1 MNPTMVAGQMV
12 VVIVSKANRQLSD
25 AARGASRLAFDAVE
39 QVTNIVETM
48 HANIAAGSPPLGK
61 GTHGR
66 TRGITALVYDSI
78 RLVNEVCRT
87 TLDRALDLLTAQVEW
102 PLPQPQ
108 ADALASTVNGV
119 LGDYLATTANPLA
132 IAMRLRRHGQPLTL
146 EREALAAALPGAGSK
161 ILVVVHGLCMSDRQW
176 HRKNQDHGT
185 ALARDLGYTPVYLH
199 YNSGRHVSE
208 NGREYAALLEQLV
221 DAWPVQVTE
230 LSVLAHSIGGLV
242 TRSACHYGAEAKH
255 RWLASLR
262 RVVFLGTPH
271 HGAPLERGGNSLQTI
286 LGISPYTA
294 PLARLG
300 WLRSAGITDL
310 RYGNLLDED
319 WQDRDRFAPT
329 GDPRQPVPLPKG
341 AECYA
346 LAATTGQS
354 SGDLNDRLLGD
365 GLVPV
370 ASALGRHG
378 DATKALAIP
387 ESHQWISYG
396 TNHWDLLSDL
406 EVYARLR
413 DWHS

>member
-1 MNPTMVAGQMV
+1 M
-12 VVIVSKANRQLSD
+12 SKAKRQLSD

-39 QVTNIVETM
+39 QVTNIVEAM
-48 HANIAAGSPPLGK
+48 HANIAAASPPLGK
-61 GTHGR
+61 GTHGP
-66 TRGITALVYDSI
+66 TRGITGLVYDST
-78 RLVNEVCRT
+78 RLVNEVSRT
-87 TLDRALDLLTAQVEW
+87 TLDRALDLLTRHVEW

-108 ADALASTVNGV
+108 ADSLTSAVNGV
-119 LGDYLATTANPLA
+119 LGDYLAATANPLA
-132 IAMRLRRHGQPLTL
+132 IAMRPRRHGQRLTL
-146 EREALAAALPGAGSK
+146 EREALAAALPGASSK
-161 ILVVVHGLCMSDRQW
+161 ILLVVHGLCMNDRQW
-176 HRKNQDHGT
+176 HRKNHDHGA
-185 ALARDLGYTPVYLH
+185 ALARDSGYTPVYLH

-208 NGREYAALLEQLV
+208 NGREFAALLEQLV
-221 DAWPVQVTE
+221 DAWPVAVTE

-319 WQDRDRFAPT
+319 WQDRNRFAPT
-329 GDPRQPVPLPKG
+329 GDPRQPVPLAQG
-341 AECYA
+341 VECYA
-346 LAATTGQS
+346 LAATIGQS
-354 SGDLNDRLLGD
+354 RDDLNDRLLGD
-365 GLVPV
+365 GLVRV

-378 DATKALAIP
+378 DATKALPIP

-396 TNHWDLLSDL
+396 TSHWDLLSDL
-406 EVYARLR
+406 GVYARLR
-413 DWHS
+413 DWHT